1 MLMFAQ
7 LSRIIT
13 TSISIIVG
21 SRSFDK
27 KRGEGGAHFRF
38 WKGLLTRVG
47 NLKAVKPV
55 SRRLVW
61 QRCSV
66 AEVADTR

>member
-13 TSISIIVG
+13 TSISIIV
-21 SRSFDK
+21 
-27 KRGEGGAHFRF
+27 